1 MWHRADGQIPDVGR
15 HIRTFPRRSPPSST
29 AIAAAVCRLRRPY
42 GQGHHR
48 DIEARL
54 DALAAETRF
63 QREP

>member
-15 HIRTFPRRSPPSST
+15 HIRTFPRRSPPFHCDRG
-29 AIAAAVCRLRRPY
+29 CRLPAATSY